1 MLVSRVL
8 SRVPRRVV
16 PRSSLLL
23 LSVPQQQNFPI
34 LSNQFHS
41 LVRESPIVLVPSQ
54 ASFLHHS
61 APHSSIFQRF
71 GVSSSASPEP
81 TDKEQ
86 GSTVENNG
94 ASTNAEPTNMS
105 GDANLSNQATDQ
117 MKESGPISESQSTMS
132 ESVKRRRKGTKRI
145 AFSDSDSESEGEDE
159 LSMADLAKLVV
170 EKEELLKL
178 KHKEIEK
185 LQDKVVRS
193 YAELENVV
201 DRTRRDAENSKKFA
215 IQNFAKSL
223 LDVADNLGRA
233 SSVVKESFAKIDTSN
248 DSSGAAP
255 LLKTLLEGVEMT
267 EKQLVDVFR
276 KYGLEKFD
284 PTNEPFDPHRH
295 NAVFKIPDN
304 SKPADTVAIVLKS
317 GYVLYDRV
325 IRPAEVGVTES
336 PPPDTAED

>member
-1 MLVSRVL
+1 MFQLG
-8 SRVPRRVV
+8 
-16 PRSSLLL
+16 
-23 LSVPQQQNFPI
+23 
-34 LSNQFHS
+34 
-41 LVRESPIVLVPSQ
+41 PSQ
-54 ASFLHHS
+54 VSFLHHS

-145 AFSDSDSESEGEDE
+145 AFSDSDSESEGEGE
-159 LSMADLAKLVV
+159 LSMDDLAKLVV

-215 IQNFAKSL
+215 IQVS
-223 LDVADNLGRA
+223 
-233 SSVVKESFAKIDTSN
+233 I
-248 DSSGAAP
+248 
-255 LLKTLLEGVEMT
+255 
-267 EKQLVDVFR
+267 
-276 KYGLEKFD
+276 
-284 PTNEPFDPHRH
+284 
-295 NAVFKIPDN
+295 
-304 SKPADTVAIVLKS
+304 
-317 GYVLYDRV
+317 
-325 IRPAEVGVTES
+325 
-336 PPPDTAED
+336 